1 MAAQP
6 AQDTLEARNVRAVQ
20 EAYAAFKADNIQEL
34 LKRFSN
40 EIEWSIPGP
49 PAIPFCGIRRGK
61 EQVPDFFKRLPE
73 LHEVQMFDPREYIAE
88 GDKVVV
94 LGHFKAQVRT
104 VRTTNRTMESD
115 FVHVF
120 TLRDGQAVQFREFA
134 DTAAALMA
142 YKEVNT

>member
-20 EAYAAFKADNIQEL
+20 EAYAAFKAHNIQEL

-49 PAIPFCGIRRGK
+49 PAIPLCGTRRGRD
-61 EQVPDFFKRLPE
+61 QVADFFKRLQE
-73 LHEVQMFDPREYIAE
+73 LEEVQMFDPREYIAQ

-94 LGHFKAQVRT
+94 LGRFKARVRA
-104 VRTTNRTMESD
+104 TNRTMESD

-142 YKEVNT
+142 YKEVNI